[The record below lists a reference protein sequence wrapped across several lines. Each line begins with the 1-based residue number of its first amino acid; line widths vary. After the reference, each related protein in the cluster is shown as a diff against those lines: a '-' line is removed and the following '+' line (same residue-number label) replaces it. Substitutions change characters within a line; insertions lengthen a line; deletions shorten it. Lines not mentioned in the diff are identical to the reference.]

1 MVNCSFKYRKILEI
15 IRKQE
20 MFFPFEGK
28 RRTMKNYFLKQKNV
42 EELWRKNFFVLEKVI
57 YNKIKQRM
65 SRVSTDK

>member
-1 MVNCSFKYRKILEI
+1 MFYSFER
-15 IRKQE
+15 
-20 MFFPFEGK
+20 K